1 MRRITIVQAGLRN
14 PSTTAMLAD
23 ELKVAV
29 QDAFVMAGDEA
40 EVTVVDVRSH
50 AHAVVD
56 NMLTGFPSQAL
67 EQAIASVTEADGL
80 VVVTPTFSASYSG
93 MFKSFIDVIE
103 PGALAD
109 KPVLLAAT
117 GGTERHSLMI
127 DHALRPLFAY
137 LGADAVRTGVFAAT
151 ADFGDAEGS
160 QVSTRV
166 ARAAGELAARV
177 VGSGRSVAVEQSLAA
192 TEPVGDDEVPG
203 FTPFEQLLARV
214 TR

>member
-29 QDAFVMAGDEA
+29 RDAFVLAGDEV
-40 EVTVVDVRSH
+40 EVTTVDIRTH
-50 AHAVVD
+50 AHAVMD
-56 NMLTGFPSQAL
+56 HMLTGFPSKAL
-67 EQAIASVTEADGL
+67 EQAIEQVTGADGL

-93 MFKSFIDVIE
+93 MFKSFFDILE
-103 PGALAD
+103 LGTLTD

-127 DHALRPLFAY
+127 DHALRPLLTY
-137 LGADAVRTGVFAAT
+137 LGADPVRTGIFAAT
-151 ADFGDAEGS
+151 ADFGDAAGS
-160 QVSTRV
+160 QVADRA

-177 VGSGRSVAVEQSLAA
+177 VGRPVAPPTSEQ
-192 TEPVGDDEVPG
+192 VQDGDVPG

-214 TR
+214 VR